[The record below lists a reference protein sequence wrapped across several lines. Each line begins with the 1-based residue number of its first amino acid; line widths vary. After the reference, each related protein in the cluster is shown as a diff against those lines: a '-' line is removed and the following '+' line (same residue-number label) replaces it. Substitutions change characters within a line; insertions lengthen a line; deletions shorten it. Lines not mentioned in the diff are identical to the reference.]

1 MVSDKIILFTFK
13 NNFEVLLFN
22 KNIDDAKKLLKKI
35 YNSNY
40 EVVSVT
46 IEEWENI
53 KKEYIKNIK
62 NGVEYKYID
71 QKTNPVNN
79 KKNSKLE
86 STVEN
91 VFGNDYK
98 IID

>member
-1 MVSDKIILFTFK
+1 M
-13 NNFEVLLFN
+13 
-22 KNIDDAKKLLKKI
+22 
-35 YNSNY
+35 
-40 EVVSVT
+40 
-46 IEEWENI
+46 
-53 KKEYIKNIK
+53 YIKNIK